1 MSKSLWFAGVL
12 AGALALVSVGT
23 TGPADAG

>member
-12 AGALALVSVGT
+12 AGALALVAVNVT
-23 TGPADAG
+23 VPADAG